1 MTSAL
6 KLAHPQK
13 FRTSFFLN
21 GFASTSREHCKQGL
35 ASHGDLKISVFTAV
49 LYLMQKLLHIL
60 RSDGSGSKLLTL
72 PELGLGIPITS
83 GPKRYLCVYIYN
95 TTLYNHSKR
104 TPISHIMG
112 VKIPWLY
119 RYTHDWSLI
128 PDPELCRE
136 NAVAL

>member
-6 KLAHPQK
+6 KLAHPQQ

-21 GFASTSREHCKQGL
+21 GFDSTSREHCKQGL

-83 GPKRYLCVYIYN
+83 GPKRYF
-95 TTLYNHSKR
+95 
-104 TPISHIMG
+104 G
-112 VKIPWLY
+112 VQFQ
-119 RYTHDWSLI
+119 S
-128 PDPELCRE
+128 
-136 NAVAL
+136 